1 VKLKNKLS
9 FNNSKEG
16 NAERLTLFLNL
27 FIMKE
32 KNNISKKKKELK
44 KEQTILDRFLQLNP
58 NIEILIKKF
67 NLKLKSSDL

>member
-1 VKLKNKLS
+1 MRNKLS

-16 NAERLTLFLNL
+16 KPKGLPFFINL

-32 KNNISKKKKELK
+32 KNNISKKKKEIK
-44 KEQTILDRFLQLNP
+44 TEKAILDRFLELNP
-58 NIEILIKKF
+58 NIDLLIKKF

>member
-1 VKLKNKLS
+1 
-9 FNNSKEG
+9 
-16 NAERLTLFLNL
+16 
-27 FIMKE
+27 MKE

-44 KEQTILDRFLQLNP
+44 KEQAILERFLELNP